1 MAECTY
7 WLDLFT
13 PETWREIAAVN
24 YETSGFREYR
34 KAHAAKVR
42 PDDLFLC
49 YLTGKSRFVG
59 VLEILSRSF
68 WDETP
73 IWKSDPFPVRFKTRL
88 VSRVEEDVGI
98 HLHDVIE
105 RSEHAR
111 SWSGYIRGSPQR
123 LPKEDGEYIAQR
135 LSEIEQ
141 QAIGQPIE
149 PPIHIEV
156 GEEEVIA
163 AQPQAT
169 VERTERIH
177 ERIQHRLLTLGRD
190 LGFDLWVARND
201 RGSNHGGERFGDISV
216 KALPISFDETT
227 RRTIELIDV
236 LWLDNNRIEAAFEI
250 ESTTSIFSGL
260 LRMGDL
266 LAMQPN
272 IDIPLFIVAPHE
284 RRKAVLREIRRPVFA
299 SLPSPLAKACRYISF
314 DRLEDELEALGD
326 RTKHLRPTFLDELAE
341 RAG

>member
-1 MAECTY
+1 MSERTY

-13 PETWREIAAVN
+13 PETWREVAAVN
-24 YETSGFREYR
+24 YEVSGFREYR
-34 KAHAAKVR
+34 KAHARKVR

-59 VLEILSRSF
+59 VLDVLSRSF
-68 WDETP
+68 WDEEP
-73 IWKSDPFPVRFKTRL
+73 IWTSDPFPVRFKTRL
-88 VSRVEEDVGI
+88 ACRVEEDSGV

-105 RSEHAR
+105 QSEHGR
-111 SWSGYIRGSPQR
+111 SWSGYIRGAPQR
-123 LPKEDGEYIAQR
+123 LPPEDGSYIVQR

-141 QAIGQPIE
+141 QAVGLPIE
-149 PPIHIEV
+149 PPIQIEV
-156 GEEEVIA
+156 GEDELMTAEPPA
-163 AQPQAT
+163 AACH
-169 VERTERIH
+169 TERAH
-177 ERIQHRLLTLGRD
+177 ERIQHRLLALGRD
-190 LGFDLWVARND
+190 LGLDLWVASND
-201 RGSNHGGERFGDISV
+201 RGTNYCGERFGDMAI

-227 RRTIELIDV
+227 RRTIERIDV

-260 LRMGDL
+260 LRMADL

-314 DRLEDELEALGD
+314 DRLEEELDALGG
-326 RTKHLRPTFLDELAE
+326 RTKHLRLTFLDELSE